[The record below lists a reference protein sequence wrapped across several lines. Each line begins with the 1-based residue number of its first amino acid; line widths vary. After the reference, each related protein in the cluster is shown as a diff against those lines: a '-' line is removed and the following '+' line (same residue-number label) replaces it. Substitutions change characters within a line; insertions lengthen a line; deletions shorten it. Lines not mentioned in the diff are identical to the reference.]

1 MEFLLP
7 VVLALITSILG
18 PIIVE
23 WVRKKLNKTPATDP
37 LAEAIAHNQ
46 EVDHQLQLI
55 MDETDASRIWI
66 AQFHNGGHFYPTG
79 KSIQKFSIFYE
90 KVAPAISSVM
100 ELFQNIPVSLF
111 PKALG
116 QLYKDRELVILDCG
130 NDENF
135 DLPSIPGERGSQ
147 SFYMLTIHDAD
158 DRFIGVLAV
167 SFTEKE
173 RKLTKDEWIFIR
185 SKTGAIGMLLAN
197 YLKNVK
203 NHER

>member
-203 NHER
+203 KP

>member
-1 MEFLLP
+1 MEFILP

-23 WVRKKLNKTPATDP
+23 WVRKKLNKTQTTDP

-90 KVAPAISSVM
+90 KVAPAISSIM

-116 QLYKDRELVILDCG
+116 QLYRDRELVILDCG

-203 NHER
+203 KP

>member
-23 WVRKKLNKTPATDP
+23 WVRKKLNKTSTADP
-37 LAEAIAHNQ
+37 LAEAIEHNQ
-46 EVDHQLQLI
+46 EIDHQLQLI
-55 MDETDASRIWI
+55 MDETEASRIWI

-90 KVAPAISSVM
+90 RVAPAVNSIM

-116 QLYKDRELVILDCG
+116 QLFKERELVILDCES
-130 NDENF
+130 NENF
-135 DLPSIPGERGSQ
+135 DLPSIPGEKGSQ
-147 SFYMLTIHDAD
+147 SFYMLSIHDTD
-158 DRFIGVLAV
+158 DRFIGVLAL
-167 SFTEKE
+167 SFTQKE

-185 SKTGAIGMLLAN
+185 SKTGAIGMLLTD

-203 NHER
+203 K

>member
-18 PIIVE
+18 PIAVE
-23 WVRKKLNKTPATDP
+23 WVRKKLNKPTTADP
-37 LAEAIAHNQ
+37 LAEAIEHNQ
-46 EVDHQLQLI
+46 EIDQQLQLI

-90 KVAPAISSVM
+90 KVAPAINSIM

-116 QLYKDRELVILDCG
+116 QLFKERELIILDCEG
-130 NDENF
+130 NNNY
-135 DLPSIPGERGSQ
+135 DLPSVPGERGSQ
-147 SFYMLTIHDAD
+147 SFYMLSIHDTD
-158 DRFIGVLAV
+158 DRFIGVLAL
-167 SFTEKE
+167 SFVEKE
-173 RKLTKDEWIFIR
+173 RKLTKDEWILIR
-185 SKTGAIGMLLAN
+185 SKTGTIGTLLAN
-197 YLKNVK
+197 YLKNTK
-203 NHER
+203 K

>member
-1 MEFLLP
+1 MEFVLP

-23 WVRKKLNKTPATDP
+23 WVRKKLNKTPQTDP
-37 LAEAIAHNQ
+37 LAEAIEHNQ
-46 EVDHQLQLI
+46 EVDHQL
-55 MDETDASRIWI
+55 ETILEEIDASRIWI

-90 KVAPAISSVM
+90 RVTPAVNSIM

-116 QLYKDRELVILDCG
+116 QLYKERELVVLDCEG
-130 NDENF
+130 DEYY
-135 DLPSIPGERGSQ
+135 DLPSIPGEKGSQ
-147 SFYMLTIHDAD
+147 SFYMLSIHNAD
-158 DRFIGVLAV
+158 DRFIGVLAF
-167 SFTEKE
+167 SFLEKD

-185 SKTGAIGMLLAN
+185 SKTGTIGTLLTN
-197 YLKNVK
+197 YLTTVK
-203 NHER
+203 NK

>member
-1 MEFLLP
+1 MEFILP

-23 WVRKKLNKTPATDP
+23 WVRKKLNKAPISDP
-37 LAEAIAHNQ
+37 LAEAIEHNQ
-46 EVDHQLQLI
+46 EIDHQLQLI
-55 MDETDASRIWI
+55 MDETEASRIWI

-90 KVAPAISSVM
+90 RVTPAVNSIM

-116 QLYKDRELVILDCG
+116 QLFKERELIILDCE

-147 SFYMLTIHDAD
+147 SFYMLSIHDTD
-158 DRFIGVLAV
+158 DRFIGVLAL
-167 SFTEKE
+167 SFVDKG
-173 RKLTKDEWIFIR
+173 RRLTKEEWIFIR
-185 SKTGAIGMLLAN
+185 SRTGTIGMLLAN

-203 NHER
+203 KQ

>member
-18 PIIVE
+18 PVIVE

-116 QLYKDRELVILDCG
+116 QLYKDRELVILECG

-203 NHER
+203 KP

>member
-23 WVRKKLNKTPATDP
+23 WVRKKLNKTPVTDP

-46 EVDHQLQLI
+46 EIDHQLQLI
-55 MDETDASRIWI
+55 MEETDASRIWI

-90 KVAPAISSVM
+90 RVAPAVNSIM

-116 QLYKDRELVILDCG
+116 QLYRDRELIILDCE

-135 DLPSIPGERGSQ
+135 DLPSIPGEKGSQ
-147 SFYMLTIHDAD
+147 SFYMLTIHDTD
-158 DRFIGVLAV
+158 DRFIGVLAL
-167 SFTEKE
+167 SFVEKE
-173 RKLTKDEWIFIR
+173 RRLTKDEWIFIR
-185 SKTGAIGMLLAN
+185 SKTGTIGMLLAD

-203 NHER
+203 KP

>member
-23 WVRKKLNKTPATDP
+23 WVRKKLNKPTTSDP
-37 LAEAIAHNQ
+37 LAEAIEHNQ
-46 EVDHQLQLI
+46 EIDHQLQLI
-55 MDETDASRIWI
+55 MDETEASRIWI

-90 KVAPAISSVM
+90 RVAPAVNSIM

-116 QLYKDRELVILDCG
+116 QLFKERELVILDCE

-135 DLPSIPGERGSQ
+135 DLPSIPGEKGSQ
-147 SFYMLTIHDAD
+147 SFYMLSIHDTD
-158 DRFIGVLAV
+158 DRFIGVLAL
-167 SFTEKE
+167 SFVEKG

-185 SKTGAIGMLLAN
+185 SRTGTIGMLLAN

-203 NHER
+203 K

>member
-18 PIIVE
+18 PIAVE
-23 WVRKKLNKTPATDP
+23 WVRKKLNKPTTADP
-37 LAEAIAHNQ
+37 LAEAIEHNQ
-46 EVDHQLQLI
+46 EIDHQLQLI

-90 KVAPAISSVM
+90 KVAPAINSIM

-116 QLYKDRELVILDCG
+116 QLFKERELIILDCEG
-130 NDENF
+130 NNNY
-135 DLPSIPGERGSQ
+135 DLPSVPGERGSQ
-147 SFYMLTIHDAD
+147 SFYMLSIHDTD
-158 DRFIGVLAV
+158 DRFIGVLAL
-167 SFTEKE
+167 SFVEKE
-173 RKLTKDEWIFIR
+173 RKLTKDEWILIR
-185 SKTGAIGMLLAN
+185 SKTGTIGTLLAN
-197 YLKNVK
+197 YLKNTK
-203 NHER
+203 K

>member
-23 WVRKKLNKTPATDP
+23 WVRKKLNKPTITDP
-37 LAEAIAHNQ
+37 LAEAIEHNQ
-46 EVDHQLQLI
+46 EVDNQLQII
-55 MDETDASRIWI
+55 MEEVDASRIWI

-90 KVAPAISSVM
+90 KVTPAVNSIM

-116 QLYKDRELVILDCG
+116 QLYKERELIVLDCE
-130 NDENF
+130 NDQHF
-135 DLPSIPGERGSQ
+135 DLPSIPGEKGSQ
-147 SFYMLTIHDAD
+147 SFYVVSIHNAD
-158 DRFIGVLAV
+158 DMFIGVLAL
-167 SFTEKE
+167 SFLQKD
-173 RKLTKDEWIFIR
+173 RKLSKEEWIFIR
-185 SKTGAIGMLLAN
+185 SKTGTIGTLLTN
-197 YLKNVK
+197 YLKTTK
-203 NHER
+203 K

>member
-1 MEFLLP
+1 MEFILP

-18 PIIVE
+18 PIVVE
-23 WVRKKLNKTPATDP
+23 WVRKKLNKTPISDP
-37 LAEAIAHNQ
+37 LAEAIEHNQ
-46 EVDHQLQLI
+46 EIDHQLQLI
-55 MDETDASRIWI
+55 MDETEASRIWI

-90 KVAPAISSVM
+90 RVAPAVNSIM

-116 QLYKDRELVILDCG
+116 QLFKERELIILDCE

-147 SFYMLTIHDAD
+147 SFYMLSIHDTD
-158 DRFIGVLAV
+158 DRFIGVLAL
-167 SFTEKE
+167 SFVDKG
-173 RKLTKDEWIFIR
+173 RRLTKEEWIFIR
-185 SKTGAIGMLLAN
+185 SRTGTIGMLLTN

-203 NHER
+203 KQ